1 MNDKTSALIAYL
13 GTIVQL
19 VINMVIDCVQV
30 VIIVHSKQK
39 PLMLTPALLGH
50 TLKNKEHK
58 VGSSDRFWLQKS
70 ENFVV
75 HVYEYHILSFLTI
88 KQTGD
93 RIRKVVS

>member
-1 MNDKTSALIAYL
+1 MKDKTSAVIAYL

-19 VINMVIDCVQV
+19 VISMVIDCVQV
-30 VIIVHSKQK
+30 VIIVHPKQET
-39 PLMLTPALLGH
+39 LMLTSALLVL

-58 VGSSDRFWLQKS
+58 VGNSAREC

-75 HVYEYHILSFLTI
+75 HVYEHHILSFLTV
-88 KQTGD
+88 KQTEN